1 MYILECL
8 QMDPH
13 GLISTLKEIAEAK
26 KIPLTPKSFV
36 NLALHNLNFS
46 VRDFWNDYKIYLVGA
61 YGKSPSHLKDFIA
74 TKMGNI
80 STAYGTFLGIEVN
93 FEAVVRDV
101 LMYMEMYF
109 EAEYG
114 SDIKNLGS
122 LVNRFEDK
130 VEFLKGEC
138 GRIVGD
144 VIQVIF

>member
-1 MYILECL
+1 M
-8 QMDPH
+8 
-13 GLISTLKEIAEAK
+13 
-26 KIPLTPKSFV
+26 
-36 NLALHNLNFS
+36 
-46 VRDFWNDYKIYLVGA
+46 
-61 YGKSPSHLKDFIA
+61 
-74 TKMGNI
+74 
-80 STAYGTFLGIEVN
+80 GIEVN

-144 VIQVIF
+144 VIQVIFKFECMFLYSVVF